1 MKKRMTIINIINE
14 NIDEYYFKF
23 SIHPLAHDDDFNDG
37 FSIKPEQIVLVKS
50 TYSLRIVAAIE

>member
-23 SIHPLAHDDDFNDG
+23 CIHPLAHDDDFNDG

-50 TYSLRIVAAIE
+50 TYSL